1 LEIPFLIGQ
10 SQDHLKVSERLHR
23 GGTHALQKQ
32 LGFAFESIFATG
44 ERGERTGH
52 GDQDPPHAIVLYIK
66 NNRSGPNNDAAGQS
80 ISPKVAGF

>member
-1 LEIPFLIGQ
+1 VEVPFLIGQ
-10 SQDHLKVSERLHR
+10 PQDHLKVSVGLHR
-23 GGTHALQKQ
+23 SGAYTLQKQ

-80 ISPKVAGF
+80 ISNKVAGF